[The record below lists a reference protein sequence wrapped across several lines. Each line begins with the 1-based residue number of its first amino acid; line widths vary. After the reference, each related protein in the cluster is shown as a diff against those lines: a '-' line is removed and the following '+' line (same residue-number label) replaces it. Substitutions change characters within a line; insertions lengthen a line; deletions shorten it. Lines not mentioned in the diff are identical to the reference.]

1 MDVSEYYLATNS
13 SKAESPP
20 PPFPPKSWSS
30 WPTVV
35 DLLAQLI
42 LEFYWQDLADLLSL
56 HPQSSKEY
64 AKVLSLINLKR
75 SWCGKLS
82 FVQDTASIPI
92 WILMAQ
98 VLPKPQHC
106 VNPKCSPCLS
116 HVLYVF
122 FQAKWKISQ
131 NPFSLHFPPGVSK
144 IPSLWVNDRFSGNKL
159 VQGKSLTRLFVKMS
173 NLSVTGRIR
182 HSSLGK
188 YLQSLSDVDH
198 TLIHS
203 FESQKYLVDILLTRC
218 KVKPGYPFKCKY
230 GAIWF
235 SAFSLY

>member
-1 MDVSEYYLATNS
+1 MYQSITWQLTAQRQS
-13 SKAESPP
+13 H
-20 PPFPPKSWSS
+20 PPKSWSS

-106 VNPKCSPCLS
+106 VNPKCSSCLS
-116 HVLYVF
+116 HILMY
-122 FQAKWKISQ
+122 
-131 NPFSLHFPPGVSK
+131 SLKRSGTFLK
-144 IPSLWVNDRFSGNKL
+144 IPSVSTPPLVSVRFPACESMTDS
-159 VQGKSLTRLFVKMS
+159 QET
-173 NLSVTGRIR
+173 
-182 HSSLGK
+182 SSSK
-188 YLQSLSDVDH
+188 A
-198 TLIHS
+198 
-203 FESQKYLVDILLTRC
+203 
-218 KVKPGYPFKCKY
+218 KV
-230 GAIWF
+230 
-235 SAFSLY
+235 